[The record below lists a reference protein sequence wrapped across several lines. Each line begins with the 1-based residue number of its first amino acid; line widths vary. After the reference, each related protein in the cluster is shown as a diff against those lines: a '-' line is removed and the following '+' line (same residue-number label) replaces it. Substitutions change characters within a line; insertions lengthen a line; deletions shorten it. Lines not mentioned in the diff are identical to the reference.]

1 MKKFL
6 FILLVLIL
14 IGIALSSL
22 GGVLSIAIGIVI
34 AYYSFKRFIRTDSLF
49 VKIVWVIIGLT
60 GLSIAISG
68 IPSVFGIAAAILL
81 YYLYQDYQK
90 RKHCVKHDKEFEENW
105 KTL

>member
-6 FILLVLIL
+6 FMLLVLIL
-14 IGIALSSL
+14 IGVTLASL
-22 GGVLSIAIGIVI
+22 GGVITLAIGLVI
-34 AYYSFKRFIRTDSLF
+34 GYYSFRRFIRTDSLF

-81 YYLYQDYQK
+81 YYLYQDYQEK
-90 RKHCVKHDKEFEENW
+90 KHSVKNDKEFEENW